1 MDLVVAVSVNS
12 RAAVPDNLIRSA
24 QRAVKVLYGD
34 ELIVR
39 SYGTNYLLYTSDLPK
54 RNLAEADFGAV
65 AVGGYCTASTD
76 ELARPVAGAVKKH
89 SRGSKTFTT
98 ADSPGGVAS
107 FFAVTPTECFAWSTV
122 PSCTPV
128 YHRRAGRRSTASRP
142 TGRPSSPRCA
152 TTSMSTWS
160 TCAGS
165 SALATHST
173 AGRRTRHQFTPL
185 YPLNDE
191 RVVRAAADLDR
202 GERTSHRSIYRAI
215 SRFAPVALDAALFK
229 DRWKFLEATP
239 AAQPATAKQEHAP
252 SKGHRPIATPFDL
265 PAIREELRAT
275 DVFTMAA
282 EVLRP
287 GILDQ
292 LGFGCRPDV
301 PDENPAPLADLPQR
315 QVVKHVQRMYFLH
328 HLTRDE
334 RVRRVAREI
343 RR

>member
-128 YHRRAGRRSTASRP
+128 YHATSRSAEYSVSSNRPAIVAALCDRVDVDMEYVRWVLGVGYPLDGRTPYATPVHPVVSAERRTCGPRCRRPRPRRAHVAQVDL
-142 TGRPSSPRCA
+142 PRD
-152 TTSMSTWS
+152 
-160 TCAGS
+160 
-165 SALATHST
+165 
-173 AGRRTRHQFTPL
+173 QP
-185 YPLNDE
+185 
-191 RVVRAAADLDR
+191 VRARCPGR
-202 GERTSHRSIYRAI
+202 GA
-215 SRFAPVALDAALFK
+215 
-229 DRWKFLEATP
+229 
-239 AAQPATAKQEHAP
+239 
-252 SKGHRPIATPFDL
+252 
-265 PAIREELRAT
+265 
-275 DVFTMAA
+275 
-282 EVLRP
+282 
-287 GILDQ
+287 
-292 LGFGCRPDV
+292 
-301 PDENPAPLADLPQR
+301 
-315 QVVKHVQRMYFLH
+315 VQR
-328 HLTRDE
+328 
-334 RVRRVAREI
+334 
-343 RR
+343 